1 MKYFVQNQ
9 YHILKAYFQYDDQR
23 IAEENCGEPSG
34 FPLHLIDS
42 EMNPQYIDLRLI
54 PKNENKNIVSLDHL
68 QTSLILEERLPYCRS
83 FFSPEVL
90 LSIYIAHHPRHVYHI
105 AFPLDET
112 SSSPESKE
120 YEKLKFQSSSQIH
133 SSNFITTQFLKSRFK
148 NYECTGCLKNS

>member
-68 QTSLILEERLPYCRS
+68 QTSLILEEGYLTADL
-83 FFSPEVL
+83 FFLQRFFCQFTLLITLVTSITLHFFWMKHPQVL
-90 LSIYIAHHPRHVYHI
+90 KVRNIRNYNFGLVLKSIHLI
-105 AFPLDET
+105 
-112 SSSPESKE
+112 
-120 YEKLKFQSSSQIH
+120 SSQL
-133 SSNFITTQFLKSRFK
+133 SS
-148 NYECTGCLKNS
+148 